1 MAHCSHLLHV
11 ILYQNPCMPYRRLS
25 AAGLRAL
32 LRGASALM
40 LCLGLALEPAPALT
54 FDPAHLVAYAA
65 RHYGAG
71 AGRAVQAWQ
80 DMLRQ
85 AAGRSEQEKLRMV
98 NQFWDQA
105 LMESED
111 ITVWGRVD
119 YWATPL
125 ESLAKGAGDCEDYVI
140 GKYFSLLYLGVA
152 PEKLRLVYV
161 RARVGGQNIAH
172 MVLGY
177 YPQPM
182 AEPLVL
188 DSLVDRIQPAHL
200 RPDLTPVFSFNA
212 EGIYIPGGKQSS
224 VDRIGRWRD
233 LLSKMQAEGFQP

>member
-1 MAHCSHLLHV
+1 
-11 ILYQNPCMPYRRLS
+11 
-25 AAGLRAL
+25 
-32 LRGASALM
+32 
-40 LCLGLALEPAPALT
+40 
-54 FDPAHLVAYAA
+54 
-65 RHYGAG
+65 
-71 AGRAVQAWQ
+71 
-80 DMLRQ
+80 
-85 AAGRSEQEKLRMV
+85 
-98 NQFWDQA
+98 
-105 LMESED
+105 
-111 ITVWGRVD
+111 
-119 YWATPL
+119 
-125 ESLAKGAGDCEDYVI
+125 
-140 GKYFSLLYLGVA
+140 
-152 PEKLRLVYV
+152 V

>member
-1 MAHCSHLLHV
+1 
-11 ILYQNPCMPYRRLS
+11 MPFRRFS

-32 LRGASALM
+32 AQGASALV
-40 LCLGLALEPAPALT
+40 LCLGLALAPAPAVT
-54 FDPAHLVAYAA
+54 FDPSHLVAYA
-65 RHYGAG
+65 RQHYGAQ

-80 DMLRQ
+80 DMLRD
-85 AAGRSEQEKLRMV
+85 AADKSEQEKLRIV

-105 LMESED
+105 LIAGED
-111 ITVWGRVD
+111 ITVWGQVD

-125 ESLAKGAGDCEDYVI
+125 ESLSKGAGDCEDYVI

-161 RARVGGQNIAH
+161 RAMVGSQSISH

-177 YPQPM
+177 YPQPL

-188 DSLVDRIQPAHL
+188 DSLIDRIQPAHL
-200 RPDLTPVFSFNA
+200 RTDLTPVFSFNA
-212 EGIYIPGGKQSS
+212 EGIYIEGGRRSS

-233 LLSKMQAEGFQP
+233 LLSKMRAEGFQP

>member
-1 MAHCSHLLHV
+1 
-11 ILYQNPCMPYRRLS
+11 MPICRSL
-25 AAGLRAL
+25 AAGRRAL
-32 LRGASALM
+32 LRVGVALS
-40 LCLGLALEPAPALT
+40 LTLGLVAAPVPAVT
-54 FDPAHLVAYAA
+54 FDPGHLVAYA
-65 RHYGAG
+65 RQRYGPQ

-80 DMLRQ
+80 DMLKQ
-85 AAGRSEQEKLRMV
+85 AAGLTEQEKLQRV
-98 NQFWDQA
+98 NEFWDQA
-105 LMESED
+105 LVGGED
-111 ITVWGRVD
+111 IAIWGQTD

-125 ESLAKGAGDCEDYVI
+125 ESLARGKGDCEDYVI

-161 RARVGGQNIAH
+161 RAQVGTQSIAH

-177 YPQPM
+177 YPEPL

-188 DSLVDRIQPAHL
+188 DSLINRIQPAHL

-212 EGIYIPGGKQSS
+212 EGIYVTGGKRSS

-233 LLSKMQAEGFQP
+233 LLSKMRTEGFTP